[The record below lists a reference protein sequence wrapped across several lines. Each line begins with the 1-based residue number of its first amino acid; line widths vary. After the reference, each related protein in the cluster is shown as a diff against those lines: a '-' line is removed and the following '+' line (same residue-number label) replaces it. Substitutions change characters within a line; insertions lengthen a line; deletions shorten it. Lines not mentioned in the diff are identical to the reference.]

1 MNQEQVIEKIN
12 VIAFDVTCVSGTI
25 SRESGSDA
33 TVFTPGA
40 VRYIDPSHLRA
51 FTSARQA
58 ANRACRAR
66 GVRFLSGWAV
76 PDVSVA
82 PLISEL
88 NEVALKVANAKTDLI
103 QNWDTNIQA
112 WVEGHPQVAGYR
124 GRFPTKRHAD
134 KQTSASLAVYRI
146 HPRRSSQM
154 RMMESRPRSKGSP
167 TGCCMRLRRMSRTPG
182 NRARCRRHSAS
193 KTCSD
198 GLLTH
203 GLDLCWLLPHTV
215 ACYGRTTS
223 SYLPV
228 PNLPIRGSASE
239 CPAPCVRRVQG
250 GMREI
255 PLTLRLAHDGRRQ

>member
-76 PDVSVA
+76 PDESVES
-82 PLISEL
+82 LISEL
-88 NEVALKVANAKTDLI
+88 NEVALKVANAKIDLI

-112 WVEGHPQVAGYR
+112 WIEGHPQVAGYR
-124 GRFPTKRHAD
+124 GRFPTKEHAD

-146 HPRRSSQM
+146 HPTAVKSDADDGIQTEVKGLANRVLHEIAQDVQDTWKPGAMQASQ
-154 RMMESRPRSKGSP
+154 RIKNL
-167 TGCCMRLRRMSRTPG
+167 LRRLAEKCRTLEFLGG
-182 NRARCRRHSAS
+182 NLGAVARFIDEAI
-193 KTCSD
+193 
-198 GLLTH
+198 
-203 GLDLCWLLPHTV
+203 LDEWDLMLH
-215 ACYGRTTS
+215 
-223 SYLPV
+223 
-228 PNLPIRGSASE
+228 
-239 CPAPCVRRVQG
+239 
-250 GMREI
+250 
-255 PLTLRLAHDGRRQ
+255 

>member
-1 MNQEQVIEKIN
+1 MCDLRELHTTRLFLFPRNGNSPRTPRLRDNEGVEMNQEQVIEKIN

-40 VRYIDPSHLRA
+40 VRYIDPTHLRA

-76 PDVSVA
+76 PDGSVES
-82 PLISEL
+82 LVSEL

-112 WVEGHPQVAGYR
+112 WVEGHPQVEGYR
-124 GRFPTKRHAD
+124 GRFPTKGHAD

-146 HPRRSSQM
+146 HPTAV
-154 RMMESRPRSKGSP
+154 K
-167 TGCCMRLRRMSRTPG
+167 
-182 NRARCRRHSAS
+182 
-193 KTCSD
+193 SD
-198 GLLTH
+198 A
-203 GLDLCWLLPHTV
+203 DSV
-215 ACYGRTTS
+215 QFF
-223 SYLPV
+223 
-228 PNLPIRGSASE
+228 NLPIGKAFRAIGSEFVMEFVLVAFGHQNELFIWYGGSNSLS
-239 CPAPCVRRVQG
+239 RR
-250 GMREI
+250 
-255 PLTLRLAHDGRRQ
+255 